1 MTTGRRSD
9 KETPFE
15 KDTLILPKLEP
26 KALHTAPVAIRQLP
40 YVYAS
45 LEVSERGVFDIAR
58 GPGVSSVKE
67 AHTVRHSSSRLDEH
81 NSERILSAMCSD
93 AEGMNDELRQVF
105 LDEHNKYR
113 SLVAKGLAK
122 NKLGG
127 YAPKAARMLKMT
139 YDCDVEA
146 NTMQYVKKCVF
157 EHDSREERN
166 YWGQSIWSLGAV
178 QYNKTASAI
187 YLAWQWSN
195 KIGCAVYWC
204 SDFTFAACEY
214 NPA

>member
-1 MTTGRRSD
+1 MLLATVTYLTLFVTSGR
-9 KETPFE
+9 
-15 KDTLILPKLEP
+15 
-26 KALHTAPVAIRQLP
+26 
-40 YVYAS
+40 AS
-45 LEVSERGVFDIAR
+45 
-58 GPGVSSVKE
+58 
-67 AHTVRHSSSRLDEH
+67 
-81 NSERILSAMCSD
+81 MCSD

-113 SLVAKGLAK
+113 SLIAKGLAK

-139 YDCDVEA
+139 YDCAVEA

-187 YLAWQWSN
+187 YAVLSWFEELQLFGVPDDLQFSMALLERHVGHYTQLAWQWSN